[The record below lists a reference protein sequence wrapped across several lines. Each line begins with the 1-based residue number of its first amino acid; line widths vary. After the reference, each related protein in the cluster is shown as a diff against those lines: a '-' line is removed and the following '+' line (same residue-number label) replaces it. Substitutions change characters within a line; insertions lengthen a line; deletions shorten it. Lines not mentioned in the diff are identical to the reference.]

1 MRLAPGIIED
11 DFEFGALQTDQL
23 AGEIL
28 GAEPRLLALA
38 DEEIRIPG
46 RLFGHLRGIGRG
58 ASMKGAKKREL
69 AGPPAPVT
77 GIIEIAFAAVHHPMP
92 VSAEIARGVL
102 KNPVTAIEIVKGIKE
117 AAANESKGC
126 GRSHRPPIGELL
138 VGRVPDLPPKRA
150 VKDVGGQQPAQEAIG
165 AEHPIDRFGVSG
177 HGSKC
182 GSSSDAHKKIPS
194 DGKSDALEA
203 LAMKTKAF
211 CAILTPLLAVGGPFL
226 WPQLVNVRSTN
237 LSPAHLRTGAAPSAS
252 DSGAMGND
260 GTEVTPGELI
270 ELQTG
275 VERGIL
281 KAEFRGNGRDVL
293 HAKLTNLSKAELRIQ
308 TDLGQMFE
316 AGLNTVAL
324 VRPAFTNLAPG
335 ATAQMKI
342 QTAATRAGNKLSEQS
357 YRLSYGR
364 VPKVER
370 LLIYA
375 QDHPELSAGAIQ
387 TAVLALT
394 ENLPLS
400 AVCKFTP
407 IGGELKSRFNTDP
420 FRVETADLV
429 MALTALREIGVPDS
443 SVVMTVDPQL
453 KVEAM
458 IEPLC
463 RAAAMR
469 YYGISEETEWDFWR
483 HELLQGDPSTRHYAL
498 YGIARFYPDVAL
510 EMLPKWAR
518 ESKTN
523 AVFRLS
529 AVQAL
534 ADTQRPEALP
544 LLRQLADELGLHT
557 ELGRAAVGAAEYLD
571 LHLASVSTKQA
582 SVTFR
587 TGSKLGKF

>member
-1 MRLAPGIIED
+1 
-11 DFEFGALQTDQL
+11 
-23 AGEIL
+23 
-28 GAEPRLLALA
+28 
-38 DEEIRIPG
+38 
-46 RLFGHLRGIGRG
+46 
-58 ASMKGAKKREL
+58 
-69 AGPPAPVT
+69 
-77 GIIEIAFAAVHHPMP
+77 
-92 VSAEIARGVL
+92 
-102 KNPVTAIEIVKGIKE
+102 
-117 AAANESKGC
+117 
-126 GRSHRPPIGELL
+126 
-138 VGRVPDLPPKRA
+138 
-150 VKDVGGQQPAQEAIG
+150 
-165 AEHPIDRFGVSG
+165 
-177 HGSKC
+177 
-182 GSSSDAHKKIPS
+182 
-194 DGKSDALEA
+194 
-203 LAMKTKAF
+203 MKTKAF
-211 CAILTPLLAVGGPFL
+211 CAILTPLLAVGAPFL
-226 WPQLVNVRSTN
+226 WPKLANVRSTM
-237 LSPAHLRTGAAPSAS
+237 LSPAHLTSAPGAPNASAES
-252 DSGAMGND
+252 AGDATEGA
-260 GTEVTPGELI
+260 PGEFI
-270 ELQTG
+270 DIQTG
-275 VERGIL
+275 VERGDL
-281 KAEFRGNGRDVL
+281 KAEFRGNGRDVIQ
-293 HAKLTNLSKAELRIQ
+293 AKLTNLSKGELKIQ

-316 AGLNTVAL
+316 AGLNTVIV
-324 VRPAFTNLAPG
+324 VRPASATIAPG
-335 ATAQMKI
+335 ATARIKI
-342 QTAATRAGNKLSEQS
+342 QTAATRAGNKLTEQS
-357 YRLSYGR
+357 YRVSHGR

-370 LLIYA
+370 LLAYA
-375 QDHPELSAGAIQ
+375 QEHLELTAGAIQ

-407 IGGELKSRFNTDP
+407 IGAELKSRFNTDA

-429 MALTALREIGVPDS
+429 MALTALREIGVPDA

-469 YYGISEETEWDFWR
+469 YYDISEETEWEFWR

-523 AVFRLS
+523 PVFRLS

-544 LLRQLADELGLHT
+544 LLRQLADELGLQT

-587 TGSKLGKF
+587 TSSKLGEF